1 MCQCTAG
8 NKINADLTD
17 LLDIFFCDVSGAF
30 CLCSSV
36 DQFNCL
42 FHYFRCHVVEHDD
55 VCSCLYC
62 FFDLIQSLY
71 LDLDLAIR
79 YGLFYIQE
87 DQMVLG
93 YQKINRTQ
101 ITRACR
107 CHLRPVNIK
116 FGISLSWLT

>member
-1 MCQCTAG
+1 MTSISIILMVPTLIASFTDERP
-8 NKINADLTD
+8 DLH
-17 LLDIFFCDVSGAF
+17 GGYAAW
-30 CLCSSV
+30 
-36 DQFNCL
+36 
-42 FHYFRCHVVEHDD
+42 FRGYH
-55 VCSCLYC
+55 LA
-62 FFDLIQSLY
+62 
-71 LDLDLAIR
+71 LDLAIR

-116 FGISLSWLT
+116 FGISLSWLTYAYPRGYNARFRHLPSPS